1 LKTPLNI
8 LHLED
13 SSVDA
18 ELIQS
23 LLEADNI
30 SCAIKRVQT
39 RGEFAAALK
48 QPEVDLIISD
58 FALPSFDGLSAL
70 EMARV
75 KRPAAPLIFVSG
87 TIGEEAAVESL
98 KAGAVDYVLKDR
110 LSRLPAV
117 VRRAMR
123 EVEERANRRRIE
135 EELQHRNELFFNITE
150 NVDDLIAVLDL
161 DGRRVFNSPSYRRVL
176 GDPDTLVGT
185 DSFAEIHPE
194 DRERIKRKFREAVA
208 TGVGQRVD
216 YRFLL
221 KDGTV
226 RYVEARGSVIRDKA
240 GKIANVVV
248 VSRDITE
255 RNQAE
260 ARNREL
266 AVLLDK
272 APDAICVSDIEQRVF
287 YWNTGAERI
296 YGWTAAEAIGKN
308 ANELLFQG
316 DGAAPLAALKR
327 IIAQGEWHGE
337 LNQVTKY
344 GKRIVVESRW
354 ALMRDE
360 SGKPESILV
369 INTDITEK
377 KEIES
382 QLFRAQRMENI
393 GALAGGIAHD
403 LNNVLGPILMVGSLI
418 REELASKE
426 SREMLDTATASAQR
440 GAEMVKQILSFA
452 RGASGER
459 MLLQVGHLV
468 KEMGKLAKDTFPKSI
483 DIRTNVAGELPAIMG
498 DATQLHQVLLNLCV
512 NARDAMPEGG
522 ALLIQAENI
531 VVDRK
536 QVRMYPQPISGPY
549 VVVSVSDTGMGIP
562 PELRDRIFEPFFTTK
577 GQGKGSGLGL
587 STVLSIIKSHAGFV
601 EISSEVG
608 KGTTLKV
615 YLPATATT
623 ETGLARQEQ
632 SPPPPMGKGQQVL
645 LVDDELAILEITKE
659 TLETFNYRV
668 VTATDGVEAV
678 TLYRQR
684 KGEINIVVT
693 DLMMPTMDGPALIRA
708 LCQIDP
714 HVKIVAVSGLDSRA
728 KLAEAEKLNVQAFLG
743 KPYTTEKLLTI
754 LDAVL
759 GCKV

>member
-1 LKTPLNI
+1 MKTPLNI

-13 SSVDA
+13 SGVDA
-18 ELIQS
+18 ELIQ
-23 LLEADNI
+23 LRLEADNI

-39 RGEFAAALK
+39 RGEFEAALK

-58 FALPSFDGLSAL
+58 FTLPSFDGLSAL
-70 EMARV
+70 EMARAE
-75 KRPAAPLIFVSG
+75 RPGLPLIFVSG

-110 LSRLPAV
+110 LSRLPGV

-123 EVEERANRRRIE
+123 EVKERAERRRIE
-135 EELQHRNELFFNITE
+135 EELEHRNELFFNITE

-161 DGRRVFNSPSYRRVL
+161 EGRRVFNSPSYRQVL
-176 GDPDTLVGT
+176 GDPDTPVGT

-194 DRERIKRKFREAVA
+194 DRERIKRIFRETVA
-208 TGVGQRVD
+208 TGVGQRVE

-221 KDGTV
+221 KDGSV
-226 RYVEARGSVIRDKA
+226 RYVEARGSVIRDKE
-240 GKIANVVV
+240 GRIANVVV
-248 VSRDITE
+248 VSRDLTE

-266 AVLLDK
+266 AALLDK
-272 APDAICVSDIEQRVF
+272 APDAICVTDIEQRVSF
-287 YWNTGAERI
+287 WNKGAERI
-296 YGWTAAEAIGKN
+296 YGWTATEAVGKN
-308 ANELLFQG
+308 ASELLFQG
-316 DGAAPLAALKR
+316 DLAAPLAALKR

-337 LNQVTKY
+337 LSHVTKG
-344 GKRIVVESRW
+344 GKKIVVASRW

-377 KEIES
+377 KQIEG
-382 QLFRAQRMENI
+382 QLLRAQRMENI
-393 GALAGGIAHD
+393 GALAAGVAHD
-403 LNNVLGPILMVGSLI
+403 LNNVLGPILMVGGLI
-418 REELASKE
+418 RDELASEE
-426 SREMLDTATASAQR
+426 SKAMLDTATASAQR

-483 DIRTNVAGELPAIMG
+483 DIRTKVTGKLRTILG

-549 VVVSVSDTGMGIP
+549 VVVSVSDTGIGIP

-577 GQGKGSGLGL
+577 EQCQGTGLGL
-587 STVLSIIKSHAGFV
+587 STVMSIIKSHQGFV
-601 EISSEVG
+601 EVSSQVG
-608 KGTTLKV
+608 KGATFKL
-615 YLPATATT
+615 YLPGMMAT
-623 ETGLARQEQ
+623 ETELVNQEPK
-632 SPPPPMGKGQQVL
+632 PPVMGKGQGIL

-668 VTATDGVEAV
+668 ATATDGVEAV

-684 KGEINIVVT
+684 KGEINAVVT
-693 DLMMPTMDGPALIRA
+693 DLMMPIMDGPALIRA
-708 LCQIDP
+708 LRQIDP
-714 HVKIVAVSGLDSRA
+714 QVKVVAVSGLDSRA
-728 KLAEAEKLNVQAFLG
+728 KLAEAQKLNVQAFLG
-743 KPYTTEKLLTI
+743 KPYTTEKLL
-754 LDAVL
+754 AVL
-759 GCKV
+759 DEVLSGKV

>member
-1 LKTPLNI
+1 MKTPLNI

-13 SSVDA
+13 SGVDA
-18 ELIQS
+18 ELIQ
-23 LLEADNI
+23 LRLEADNI

-39 RGEFAAALK
+39 RGEFEAALK

-58 FALPSFDGLSAL
+58 FTLPSFDGLSAL
-70 EMARV
+70 EMARAE
-75 KRPAAPLIFVSG
+75 RPGLPLIFVSG

-110 LSRLPAV
+110 LSRLPGV

-123 EVEERANRRRIE
+123 EVKERAERRRIE
-135 EELQHRNELFFNITE
+135 EELEHRNELFFNITE

-161 DGRRVFNSPSYRRVL
+161 EGRRVFNSPSYRQVL
-176 GDPDTLVGT
+176 GDPDTPVGT

-194 DRERIKRKFREAVA
+194 DRERIKRIFRETVA
-208 TGVGQRVD
+208 TGVGQRVE

-221 KDGTV
+221 KDGSV
-226 RYVEARGSVIRDKA
+226 RYVEARGSVIRDKE
-240 GKIANVVV
+240 GRIANVVV
-248 VSRDITE
+248 VSRDLTE

-266 AVLLDK
+266 AALLDK
-272 APDAICVSDIEQRVF
+272 APDAICVTDIEQRVSF
-287 YWNTGAERI
+287 WNKGAERI
-296 YGWTAAEAIGKN
+296 YGWTATEAVGKN
-308 ANELLFQG
+308 ASELLFQG
-316 DGAAPLAALKR
+316 DLAAPLAALKR

-337 LNQVTKY
+337 LNHVIKG
-344 GKRIVVESRW
+344 GKKIVVASRW

-377 KEIES
+377 KQIEG
-382 QLFRAQRMENI
+382 QLLRAQRMENI
-393 GALAGGIAHD
+393 GALAAGVAHD
-403 LNNVLGPILMVGSLI
+403 LNNVLGPILMVGGLI
-418 REELASKE
+418 RDELASEE
-426 SREMLDTATASAQR
+426 SKAMLDTATASAQR

-483 DIRTNVAGELPAIMG
+483 DIRTKVTGKLRTILG

-536 QVRMYPQPISGPY
+536 QVRMYPQPVSGPY
-549 VVVSVSDTGMGIP
+549 VVLSVSDTGIGIP

-577 GQGKGSGLGL
+577 EQCQGTGLGL
-587 STVLSIIKSHAGFV
+587 STVMSIIKSHQGFV
-601 EISSEVG
+601 EVSSQVG
-608 KGTTLKV
+608 KGATFKL
-615 YLPATATT
+615 YLPAMMAT
-623 ETGLARQEQ
+623 ETELVNQEPK
-632 SPPPPMGKGQQVL
+632 PPVMGKGQGIL

-668 VTATDGVEAV
+668 ATATDGVEAV

-684 KGEINIVVT
+684 KGEINAVVT
-693 DLMMPTMDGPALIRA
+693 DLMMPIMDGPALIRA
-708 LCQIDP
+708 LRQIDP
-714 HVKIVAVSGLDSRA
+714 QVKVVAVSGLDSRA
-728 KLAEAEKLNVQAFLG
+728 KLAEAQNLNVQAFLG
-743 KPYTTEKLLTI
+743 KPYTTEKLL
-754 LDAVL
+754 AVL
-759 GCKV
+759 DEVLSGKV

>member
-1 LKTPLNI
+1 MKTPLNI

-13 SSVDA
+13 SGVDA
-18 ELIQS
+18 ELIQ
-23 LLEADNI
+23 LRLEADNI

-39 RGEFAAALK
+39 RGEFEAALK

-58 FALPSFDGLSAL
+58 FTLPSFDGLSAL
-70 EMARV
+70 EMARAE
-75 KRPAAPLIFVSG
+75 RPGLPLIFVSG

-110 LSRLPAV
+110 LSRLPGV

-123 EVEERANRRRIE
+123 EVKERAERRRIE
-135 EELQHRNELFFNITE
+135 EELEHRNELFFNITE

-161 DGRRVFNSPSYRRVL
+161 EGRRVFNSPSYRQVL
-176 GDPDTLVGT
+176 GDPDTPVGT

-194 DRERIKRKFREAVA
+194 DRERIKRIFRETVA
-208 TGVGQRVD
+208 TGVGQRVE

-221 KDGTV
+221 KDGSV
-226 RYVEARGSVIRDKA
+226 RYVEARGSVIRDKE
-240 GKIANVVV
+240 GRIANVVV
-248 VSRDITE
+248 VSRDLTE

-266 AVLLDK
+266 AALLDK
-272 APDAICVSDIEQRVF
+272 APDAICVTDIEQRVF
-287 YWNTGAERI
+287 YWNNGAERI
-296 YGWTAAEAIGKN
+296 YGWTAPEAIGKN

-316 DGAAPLAALKR
+316 DLAASLAALKR

-337 LNQVTKY
+337 LNHVTKG
-344 GKRIVVESRW
+344 GKKIVVASRW

-377 KEIES
+377 KQIEG
-382 QLFRAQRMENI
+382 QLLRAQRMENI
-393 GALAGGIAHD
+393 GALAAGVAHD
-403 LNNVLGPILMVGSLI
+403 LNNVLGPILMVGGLI
-418 REELASKE
+418 RDELASEE
-426 SREMLDTATASAQR
+426 SKAMLDTATASAQR

-483 DIRTNVAGELPAIMG
+483 DIRTKVTGKLRTILG

-522 ALLIQAENI
+522 ALLIQAENM

-536 QVRMYPQPISGPY
+536 QVRMYPQPVSGPY
-549 VVVSVSDTGMGIP
+549 VVLSVSDTGIGIP

-577 GQGKGSGLGL
+577 EQCQGTGLGL
-587 STVLSIIKSHAGFV
+587 STVMSIIKSHQGFV
-601 EISSEVG
+601 EVSSQVG
-608 KGTTLKV
+608 KGATFKL
-615 YLPATATT
+615 YLPAMMAT
-623 ETGLARQEQ
+623 ETELVNQEPK
-632 SPPPPMGKGQQVL
+632 PPVMGKGQGIL

-668 VTATDGVEAV
+668 ATATDGVEAV

-684 KGEINIVVT
+684 KGEINAVVT
-693 DLMMPTMDGPALIRA
+693 DLMMPIMDGPALIRA
-708 LCQIDP
+708 LRQIDP
-714 HVKIVAVSGLDSRA
+714 QVNVVAVSGLDSRA
-728 KLAEAEKLNVQAFLG
+728 KLAEAQKLNVQACLG
-743 KPYTTEKLLTI
+743 KPYTTEKLL
-754 LDAVL
+754 AVL
-759 GCKV
+759 DEVLSGKV

>member
-1 LKTPLNI
+1 MKTPLNI

-13 SSVDA
+13 SGVDA
-18 ELIQS
+18 ELIQ
-23 LLEADNI
+23 LRLEADNI

-39 RGEFAAALK
+39 RGEFEAALK

-58 FALPSFDGLSAL
+58 FTLPSFDGLSAL
-70 EMARV
+70 EMARAE
-75 KRPAAPLIFVSG
+75 RPGLPLIFVSG

-110 LSRLPAV
+110 LSRLPGV

-123 EVEERANRRRIE
+123 EVKERAERRRIE
-135 EELQHRNELFFNITE
+135 EELEHRNELFFNITE

-161 DGRRVFNSPSYRRVL
+161 EGRRVFNSPSYRQVL
-176 GDPDTLVGT
+176 GDPDTPVGT

-194 DRERIKRKFREAVA
+194 DRERIKRIFRETVA
-208 TGVGQRVD
+208 TGVGQRVE

-221 KDGTV
+221 KDGSV
-226 RYVEARGSVIRDKA
+226 RYVEARGSVIRDKE
-240 GKIANVVV
+240 GRIANVVV
-248 VSRDITE
+248 VSRDLTE

-266 AVLLDK
+266 AALLDK
-272 APDAICVSDIEQRVF
+272 APDAICVTDIEQWVSF
-287 YWNTGAERI
+287 WNKGAERI
-296 YGWTAAEAIGKN
+296 YGWTATEAIGKN

-316 DGAAPLAALKR
+316 DLAAPLAALKR

-337 LNQVTKY
+337 LNHVTKG
-344 GKRIVVESRW
+344 GKKIVVASRW

-377 KEIES
+377 NQIEG
-382 QLFRAQRMENI
+382 QLLRAQRMENI
-393 GALAGGIAHD
+393 GALAAGVAHD
-403 LNNVLGPILMVGSLI
+403 LNNVLGPILMVGGLI
-418 REELASKE
+418 RDELASEE
-426 SREMLDTATASAQR
+426 SKAMLDTATASAQR

-483 DIRTNVAGELPAIMG
+483 DIRTKVTGKLRTILG

-549 VVVSVSDTGMGIP
+549 VVVSVSDTGIGIP

-577 GQGKGSGLGL
+577 EQCQGTGLGL
-587 STVLSIIKSHAGFV
+587 STVMSIIKSHQGFV
-601 EISSEVG
+601 EVSSQVG
-608 KGTTLKV
+608 KGATFKL
-615 YLPATATT
+615 YLPAMMAT
-623 ETGLARQEQ
+623 ETELVNQEPK
-632 SPPPPMGKGQQVL
+632 PPVMGKGQGIL

-668 VTATDGVEAV
+668 ATATDGVEAV

-684 KGEINIVVT
+684 KGEINAVVT
-693 DLMMPTMDGPALIRA
+693 DLMMPIMDGPALIRA
-708 LCQIDP
+708 LRQIDP
-714 HVKIVAVSGLDSRA
+714 QVKVVAVSGLDSRA
-728 KLAEAEKLNVQAFLG
+728 KLAEAQNLNVQAFLG
-743 KPYTTEKLLTI
+743 KPYTTEKLL
-754 LDAVL
+754 AVL
-759 GCKV
+759 DEVLSGKV